1 MHAGHGFTHT
11 EIELHH
17 DGSATVEHHHE
28 KGADHNMKYAVS
40 DLDCMHDGLE
50 DHLRVAD
57 PEDGDDDSE
66 EEKAEE
72 KVHPGI
78 HKEIEKVVEGK

>member
-17 DGSATVEHHHE
+17 DGSATIEHHHE
-28 KGADHNMKYAVS
+28 KGADHNVKYAVS
-40 DLDCMHDGLE
+40 DLDGIHDGLE
-50 DHLRVAD
+50 DHLR
-57 PEDGDDDSE
+57 PEDDMVGSDKDE
-66 EEKAEE
+66 EEAEE

-78 HKEIEKVVEGK
+78 HDEVQKVVEGK